1 MFLQILHSIGYYYF
15 NGGTGRN
22 SGTGKMCQDIKKTRD
37 IVAGQLELLRDDFR
51 KLTEEELF
59 RIYLNYMVEWYPE
72 RFNRVVEK
80 ELVS

>member
-1 MFLQILHSIGYYYF
+1 
-15 NGGTGRN
+15 
-22 SGTGKMCQDIKKTRD
+22 MCQDIKKTRD

-72 RFNRVVEK
+72 RFDRVVEK
-80 ELVS
+80 ELIS